1 MLSKQDREVRSLWRH
16 SSELMF
22 SMKCLSFCVQD
33 SSSSGS
39 TVKRLEADAMAQ
51 VKGIEKSIAAKKKEV
66 NALIRTCDDASRQRA

>member
-1 MLSKQDREVRSLWRH
+1 MCKRCSKSMLSI
-16 SSELMF
+16 
-22 SMKCLSFCVQD
+22 KCLCFYAQD

-66 NALIRTCDDASRQRA
+66 GA